1 MQHMQHLTVLIFN
14 RFNRLLGW
22 LCRCGSRWRWSRC
35 LTVAC
40 RSVSIC
46 VAPQEVVVGWQ
57 LLPCTVLHG
66 VARLDVERFNGV
78 VPPWLQVPRPLL
90 PYRKMHK

>member
-1 MQHMQHLTVLIFN
+1 MSLRVEVEVEPVPDG
-14 RFNRLLGW
+14 R
-22 LCRCGSRWRWSRC
+22 
-35 LTVAC
+35 
-40 RSVSIC
+40 VSIC